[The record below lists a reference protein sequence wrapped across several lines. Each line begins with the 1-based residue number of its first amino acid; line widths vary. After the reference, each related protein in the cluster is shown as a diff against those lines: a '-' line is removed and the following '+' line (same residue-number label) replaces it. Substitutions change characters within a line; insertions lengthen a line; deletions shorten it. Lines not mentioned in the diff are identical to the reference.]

1 MGVMKTQTQTM
12 TDIYNAIHSD
22 ICDKLDYKVGLD
34 NEASDLHHYLC
45 NEDYF
50 IIGTFKARGFLGTHA
65 FECIN
70 KIKEYEQDNFGE
82 CNTDLSEPEKVVNM
96 LAYIVGEEILSES
109 DALRDAWDSCLDDDT
124 YEEVKQDIASLN
136 INKVYYSHN

>member
-1 MGVMKTQTQTM
+1 MKTQHKTM
-12 TDIYNAIHSD
+12 TDIYDAIHED
-22 ICDKLDYKVGLD
+22 ICGKLDDKVGLD

-50 IIGTFKARGFLGTHA
+50 IIGTFQAKEFLGSHA

-82 CNTDLSEPEKVVNM
+82 CNTDLSDPEKVVNM
-96 LAYIVGEEILSES
+96 LRYIVGEEILSES
-109 DALRDAWDSCLDDDT
+109 AVLRDAWDSCLDAET
-124 YEEVKQDIASLN
+124 YDELKEDITSLDMN
-136 INKVYYSHN
+136 AVYYSNN